1 MTDII
6 IHVPFGFD
14 NALSA
19 REIWR
24 TIDCWAE
31 ETIRHDLMRLSESGV
46 IKRGQQTTHAPAF
59 RWIYW
64 REGSAS

>member
-1 MTDII
+1 MTDIVN
-6 IHVPFGFD
+6 HVPFGSD

-24 TIDCWAE
+24 RVDMWAE
-31 ETIRHDLMRLSESGV
+31 STLQNQLNRLAESGA
-46 IKRGQQTTHAPAF
+46 IKRRQQTTLAPAF

-64 REGSAS
+64 REGAAS